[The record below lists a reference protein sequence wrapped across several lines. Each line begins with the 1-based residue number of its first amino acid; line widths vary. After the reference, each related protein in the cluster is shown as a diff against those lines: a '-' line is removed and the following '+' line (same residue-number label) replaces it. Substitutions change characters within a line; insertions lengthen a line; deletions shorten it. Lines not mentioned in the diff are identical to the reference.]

1 MVFIRPSDGII
12 TVLRQGDPALE
23 WREAKPPKGEPGP
36 IYGFRRGYEVA
47 KAGRHETA
55 DQHAVFQQY
64 LRLSGNRTFKELSAL
79 TGVTTAA
86 LAKWA
91 NKFRWEHRA
100 ARWDRDQ
107 LAITWKESD
116 KLKRNAH
123 REAIVEFRDSA
134 ERQARIM
141 SRVSEDLIRV
151 LGKRI
156 AKAEEE
162 GEEIPMHMVGGLMRA
177 AASIN
182 EQSRQA
188 WASSLGVNEL
198 LDVVETEIE
207 KVRVEELESTDPY
220 HIEID
225 E

>member
-1 MVFIRPSDGII
+1 
-12 TVLRQGDPALE
+12 LE

-36 IYGFRRGYEVA
+36 IYNFRRGYEVA
-47 KAGRHETA
+47 KAGRHESA
-55 DQHAVFQQY
+55 DQYAVFQQY
-64 LRLSGNRTFKELSAL
+64 LRMSGNRTFRELSDLA
-79 TGVTTAA
+79 GVSSNT
-86 LAKWA
+86 LGEWAKRY
-91 NKFRWEHRA
+91 KWENRA

-107 LAITWKESD
+107 LAITWKEAD

-207 KVRVEELESTDPY
+207 KVRVEELESEDPY
-220 HIEID
+220 HIQID

>member
-1 MVFIRPSDGII
+1 MIAPV
-12 TVLRQGDPALE
+12 E
-23 WREAKPPKGEPGP
+23 WKEAKPPRGEPGP
-36 IYGFRRGYEVA
+36 IYGFRRGYRVNV
-47 KAGRHETA
+47 AGRHESA
-55 DQHAVFQQY
+55 DQYAAFQQY
-64 LRLSGNRTFKELSAL
+64 LRLSGNRTFRELSNL
-79 TGVTTAA
+79 TGLSQSA
-86 LAKWA
+86 LSNWC
-91 NKFRWEHRA
+91 NKYNWESRA

-107 LAITWKESD
+107 MALVWSEAD

-141 SRVSEDLIRV
+141 SRVSEDLVRV

-156 AKAEEE
+156 AKAEER
-162 GEEIPMHMVGGLMRA
+162 GEEIPLHMVGGLMRA

-207 KVRVEELESTDPY
+207 KVRVEELSDSDPY
-220 HIEID
+220 EIPID